1 MKFFSNMFEAWF
13 KRKFDT
19 KCKLNINLTLMR
31 IEIIKRRRNAMQKFL
46 RGDIAELLRLG
57 HDSEA
62 YRRVGRLYLDQN
74 RTLCYDFVGKYCT
87 LISDQLTVMNDQS
100 ECPDECKEAVSSLIY
115 AAARFGDLPELRKLR
130 TLFSER
136 YENSFKYFVN
146 KEFIDM
152 LNPGRP
158 TKEMKVQLMQEIA
171 QEHGVEWDPESLD
184 NRLHKSYSSHRDLSE
199 NAGDEKDKE
208 SPTADRENG
217 WMINIQETINNDS
230 NARKKDESNDD
241 IVKQTENMRQ
251 RILNFW
257 SRTTSL
263 HSTTSRETS
272 TSPDEGSTSS
282 DESTKSRPFLN
293 FWPRYLR
300 NDPNK
305 KVTNSDTVLGSP
317 TNNTQEHDDNKE
329 NEDVSVH
336 PNVEKRGDEKV
347 VVAPRVKN
355 KWRRKRGA
363 SNQPDVTVKPQ
374 TRHVHPKLPDYDDIK
389 ARFAAFRAKT

>member
-1 MKFFSNMFEAWF
+1 M
-13 KRKFDT
+13 
-19 KCKLNINLTLMR
+19 
-31 IEIIKRRRNAMQKFL
+31 
-46 RGDIAELLRLG
+46 
-57 HDSEA
+57 
-62 YRRVGRLYLDQN
+62 
-74 RTLCYDFVGKYCT
+74 
-87 LISDQLTVMNDQS
+87 
-100 ECPDECKEAVSSLIY
+100 
-115 AAARFGDLPELRKLR
+115 
-130 TLFSER
+130 
-136 YENSFKYFVN
+136 SFQ
-146 KEFIDM
+146 FIDM

-199 NAGDEKDKE
+199 NVGDEKDKE
-208 SPTADRENG
+208 SPTADRENE

-230 NARKKDESNDD
+230 SARKKDESNND
-241 IVKQTENMRQ
+241 IAKQTENMRQ

-282 DESTKSRPFLN
+282 DESTKSRSFLN

-305 KVTNSDTVLGSP
+305 KVINSDTVLGSP

-336 PNVEKRGDEKV
+336 PNVEKRDDEKV

-363 SNQPDVTVKPQ
+363 SNQPDVIVKPQ